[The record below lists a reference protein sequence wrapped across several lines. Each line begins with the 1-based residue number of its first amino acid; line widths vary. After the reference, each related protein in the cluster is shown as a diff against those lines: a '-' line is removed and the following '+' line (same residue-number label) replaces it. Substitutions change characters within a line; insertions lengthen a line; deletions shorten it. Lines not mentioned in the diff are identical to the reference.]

1 MVSDLEKKNAISE
14 TWNHIRKVSIY
25 VDKIRLMLEDRA
37 LDHDMSK
44 LKDPEIDIFSEYG
57 PKLENTTYGSDE
69 YKEFLKNMKPALDH
83 HYKNNR
89 HHPEFH
95 ENGIDDMNLIDIIEM
110 LADWI
115 ASGKR
120 HKDGDPMKS
129 IEINKDRFKISPQ
142 LVSILKNTVRLLDK
156 KAK

>member
-1 MVSDLEKKNAISE
+1 MVSDAEKKNAIDE
-14 TWNHIRKVSIY
+14 TWDHIRKVSRHI
-25 VDKIRLMLEDRA
+25 DRAMLALEDRA

-44 LKDPEIDIFSEYG
+44 LKEPELDIFAEYG
-57 PKLENTTYGSDE
+57 PKLEDTTYGSDE
-69 YKEFLKNMKPALDH
+69 YKEFLKDMKPALDH

-142 LVSILKNTVRLLDK
+142 LVSILKNTVKLLDK
-156 KAK
+156 GK

>member
-1 MVSDLEKKNAISE
+1 MASDMEKKNCIDE
-14 TWNHIRKVSIY
+14 TWDHIREVSRYLDRIMLLLEN
-25 VDKIRLMLEDRA
+25 RL

-44 LKDPEIDIFSEYG
+44 LKEPELDIFAEYG
-57 PKLENTTYGSDE
+57 PKLEDTTYGSDK
-69 YKEFLKNMKPALDH
+69 YKQFLKEMKPALDH

-115 ASGKR
+115 AAGKR
-120 HKDGDPMKS
+120 HKDGDSMKS
-129 IEINKDRFKISPQ
+129 IEINKDRFKLSDQ
-142 LVSILKNTVRLLDK
+142 LVSILKNTVKLLDK
-156 KAK
+156 EK